1 MADGKK
7 VLVTATN
14 YSAYC
19 AAAKKLLE
27 DNGVEVIENTLGRP
41 MTRQELLSV
50 VGDIDG
56 VVVGVDTWNE
66 EIFAHA
72 PKLRAM
78 ARFGVGV
85 DNIDLESARS
95 HGIQVSNA
103 KGMNSNPVAE
113 LTVGL
118 IISTLRNVPAFNSS
132 IRQGLWDRFMG
143 RDLSGMTVGLLGF
156 GDIAQRVARKLSGFD
171 VSICAYD
178 LYPNLEKAERLHV
191 EMVSMDEVLRRADVV
206 CMHLPSLPATH
217 HIMNAENFGKMKD
230 GSYFINTAR
239 GALVDEEAL
248 RQALRSGKLRAAA
261 IDVFDQEPVTRDNPL
276 FALPNLFATP
286 HTAAETYD
294 TYHNVGL
301 ATARQI
307 LEVFAGRR
315 PDNLLNG

>member
-1 MADGKK
+1 MAKK

-14 YSAYC
+14 YSTYC
-19 AAAKKLLE
+19 AAAKALLE
-27 DNGVEVIENTLGRP
+27 ENGVEVIENPYGRP
-41 MTRQELLSV
+41 MTREELLAA

-66 EIFAHA
+66 EIFSHA
-72 PKLRAM
+72 PKLKAM

-85 DNIDLESARS
+85 DNIDLAAAKT
-95 HGIQVSNA
+95 HGIQVTNA

-118 IISTLRNVPAFNSS
+118 ILSTLRNVPAFNAS
-132 IRQGLWDRFMG
+132 IREGKWDRFMG
-143 RDLSGMTVGLLGF
+143 RDLAGMTVGLLGF
-156 GDIAQRVARKLSGFD
+156 GDIAQRVAKKLSGFD

-178 LYPNLEKAERLHV
+178 LYPNLEKAKELNV
-191 EMVSMDEVLRRADVV
+191 EMVSMEEVLRRADVV
-206 CMHLPSLPATH
+206 CMHLPSLPSTH
-217 HIMNAENFGKMKD
+217 HIMDARTFGMMKD

-239 GALVDEEAL
+239 GALVDETAL
-248 RQALRSGKLRAAA
+248 AQALRSGKLTAAA
-261 IDVFDQEPVTRDNPL
+261 IDVFDQEPVRRDNPL

-301 ATARQI
+301 ATARQ
-307 LEVFAGRR
+307 LLDVFAGKK
-315 PDNLLNG
+315 PNNLLN

>member
-1 MADGKK
+1 MAKK

-14 YSAYC
+14 YSTYC
-19 AAAKKLLE
+19 SAAKALLE
-27 DNGVEVIENTLGRP
+27 ENGVEVIENPYGRP
-41 MTRQELLSV
+41 MTRDELLTV

-72 PKLRAM
+72 PMLRAM

-85 DNIDLESARS
+85 DNIDLAAAKA
-95 HGIQVSNA
+95 HGIQVTNA

-118 IISTLRNVPAFNSS
+118 ILSTLRNVPAFNAS
-132 IRQGLWDRFMG
+132 IREGKWDRFMG
-143 RDLSGMTVGLLGF
+143 RDLAGMTVGLLGF
-156 GDIAQRVARKLSGFD
+156 GDIAQRVAKKLSGFD

-178 LYPNLEKAERLHV
+178 LYPNLEKARELNV
-191 EMVSMDEVLRRADVV
+191 EMISMEETLHRADVV
-206 CMHLPSLPATH
+206 CMHLPSLPSTH
-217 HIMNAENFGKMKD
+217 HIMDAQTFGMMKD

-239 GALVDEEAL
+239 GALVDETAL
-248 RQALRSGKLRAAA
+248 AQALRSGKLTAAA
-261 IDVFDQEPVTRDNPL
+261 IDVFDQEPVRRDNPL

-301 ATARQI
+301 ATARQ
-307 LEVFAGRR
+307 LLDVFAGKK
-315 PDNLLNG
+315 PNNLLN

>member
-1 MADGKK
+1 MAKK

-14 YSAYC
+14 YSTYC
-19 AAAKKLLE
+19 SAAKALLE
-27 DNGVEVIENTLGRP
+27 ENGVEVIENPYGRP
-41 MTRQELLSV
+41 MPRDELLTV

-56 VVVGVDTWNE
+56 AVVGVDTWNE
-66 EIFAHA
+66 KIFAHA

-85 DNIDLESARS
+85 DNIDLAAAKA
-95 HGIQVSNA
+95 HGIQVTNA

-118 IISTLRNVPAFNSS
+118 ILSTLRNVPAFNAS
-132 IRQGLWDRFMG
+132 IREGKWDRFMG
-143 RDLSGMTVGLLGF
+143 RDLAGMTVGLLGF
-156 GDIAQRVARKLSGFD
+156 GDIAQRVAKKLSGFD

-178 LYPNLEKAERLHV
+178 LYPNLEKARELNV
-191 EMVSMDEVLRRADVV
+191 EMVSMEETLHRADVV
-206 CMHLPSLPATH
+206 CMHLPSLPSTH
-217 HIMNAENFGKMKD
+217 HIMDAQTFGMMKD

-239 GALVDEEAL
+239 GALVDETAL
-248 RQALRSGKLRAAA
+248 AQALRSGKLTAAA
-261 IDVFDQEPVTRDNPL
+261 IDVFDQEPVRRDNPL

-301 ATARQI
+301 ATARQ
-307 LEVFAGRR
+307 LLDVFAGKK
-315 PDNLLNG
+315 PNNLLN

>member
-1 MADGKK
+1 MAKK

-14 YSAYC
+14 YSTYC
-19 AAAKKLLE
+19 SAAKALLE
-27 DNGVEVIENTLGRP
+27 ENGVEVIENPYGRP
-41 MTRQELLSV
+41 MTREELLTV

-56 VVVGVDTWNE
+56 AVVGVDTWNE
-66 EIFAHA
+66 KIFAHA

-85 DNIDLESARS
+85 DNIDLAAAKA
-95 HGIQVSNA
+95 HGIQVTNA

-118 IISTLRNVPAFNSS
+118 ILSTLRNVPAFNAS
-132 IRQGLWDRFMG
+132 IREGKWDRFMG
-143 RDLSGMTVGLLGF
+143 RDLAGMTVGLLGF
-156 GDIAQRVARKLSGFD
+156 GDIAQRVAKKLSGFD

-178 LYPNLEKAERLHV
+178 LYPNLEKARELNV
-191 EMVSMDEVLRRADVV
+191 EMVSMEETLHRADVV
-206 CMHLPSLPATH
+206 CMHLPSLPSTH
-217 HIMNAENFGKMKD
+217 HIMDAQTFGMMKD

-239 GALVDEEAL
+239 GALVDETAL
-248 RQALRSGKLRAAA
+248 AQALRSGKLTAAA
-261 IDVFDQEPVTRDNPL
+261 IDVFDQEPVRRDNPL

-301 ATARQI
+301 ATARQ
-307 LEVFAGRR
+307 LLDVFAGKK
-315 PDNLLNG
+315 PNNLLN

>member
-1 MADGKK
+1 MAKK

-14 YSAYC
+14 YSTYC
-19 AAAKKLLE
+19 SAAKALLE
-27 DNGVEVIENTLGRP
+27 ENGVEVIENPYGRP
-41 MTRQELLSV
+41 MTRDELLTV

-72 PKLRAM
+72 PMLRAM

-85 DNIDLESARS
+85 DNIDLAAAKAY
-95 HGIQVSNA
+95 GIQVTNA

-118 IISTLRNVPAFNSS
+118 ILSTLRNVPAFNAS
-132 IRQGLWDRFMG
+132 IREGKWDRFMG
-143 RDLSGMTVGLLGF
+143 RDLAGMTVGLLGF
-156 GDIAQRVARKLSGFD
+156 GDIAQRVAKKLSGFD

-178 LYPNLEKAERLHV
+178 LYPNLEKARELNV
-191 EMVSMDEVLRRADVV
+191 EMVSMEEALHRADVV

-217 HIMNAENFGKMKD
+217 HIMDARTFGMMKD

-239 GALVDEEAL
+239 GALVDETAL
-248 RQALRSGKLRAAA
+248 AQALRSGKLTAAA
-261 IDVFDQEPVTRDNPL
+261 IDVFDQEPVRRDNPL

-301 ATARQI
+301 ATARQ
-307 LEVFAGRR
+307 LLDVFAGKK
-315 PDNLLNG
+315 PNNLLN

>member
-1 MADGKK
+1 MAKK

-14 YSAYC
+14 YSTYC
-19 AAAKKLLE
+19 SAAKALLE
-27 DNGVEVIENTLGRP
+27 ENGVEVIENPYGRP
-41 MTRQELLSV
+41 MTRDELLTV

-72 PKLRAM
+72 PMLRAM

-85 DNIDLESARS
+85 DNIDLAAAKAY
-95 HGIQVSNA
+95 GIQVTNA

-118 IISTLRNVPAFNSS
+118 ILSTLRNVPAFNAS
-132 IRQGLWDRFMG
+132 IREGKWDRFMG
-143 RDLSGMTVGLLGF
+143 RDLAGMTVGLLGF
-156 GDIAQRVARKLSGFD
+156 GDIAQRVAKKLSGFD
-171 VSICAYD
+171 VSISAYD
-178 LYPNLEKAERLHV
+178 LYPNLEKARELNV
-191 EMVSMDEVLRRADVV
+191 KMVSMEEALHRADVV

-217 HIMNAENFGKMKD
+217 HIMDARTFGMMKD

-239 GALVDEEAL
+239 GALVDEIAL
-248 RQALRSGKLRAAA
+248 AQALRSGKLTAAA
-261 IDVFDQEPVTRDNPL
+261 IDVFDQEPVRRDNPL

-301 ATARQI
+301 ATARQ
-307 LEVFAGRR
+307 LLDVFAGKK
-315 PDNLLNG
+315 PNNLLN

>member
-1 MADGKK
+1 MAKK

-14 YSAYC
+14 YSTYC
-19 AAAKKLLE
+19 SAAKALLE
-27 DNGVEVIENTLGRP
+27 ENGVEVIENPYGRP
-41 MTRQELLSV
+41 MTRDELLTV

-56 VVVGVDTWNE
+56 AVVGVDTWNE
-66 EIFAHA
+66 KIFAHA

-85 DNIDLESARS
+85 DNIDLAAAKAY
-95 HGIQVSNA
+95 GIQVTNA

-118 IISTLRNVPAFNSS
+118 ILSTLRNVPAFNAS
-132 IRQGLWDRFMG
+132 IREGKWDRFMG
-143 RDLSGMTVGLLGF
+143 RDLAGMTVGLLGF
-156 GDIAQRVARKLSGFD
+156 GDIAQRVAKKLSGFD

-178 LYPNLEKAERLHV
+178 LYPNLEKARELNV
-191 EMVSMDEVLRRADVV
+191 KMVSMEEALHRADVV

-217 HIMNAENFGKMKD
+217 HIMDARTFGMMKD

-239 GALVDEEAL
+239 GALVDETAL
-248 RQALRSGKLRAAA
+248 AQALRSGRLTAAA
-261 IDVFDQEPVTRDNPL
+261 IDVFDQEPVRRDNPL

-301 ATARQI
+301 ATARQ
-307 LEVFAGRR
+307 LLDVFAGKK
-315 PDNLLNG
+315 PNNLLN

>member
-14 YSAYC
+14 YSTYC

-27 DNGVEVIENTLGRP
+27 DNGVKVVENTQGRP
-41 MTRQELLSV
+41 MTREELLSV

-85 DNIDLESARS
+85 DNIDLEAAKN

-118 IISTLRNVPAFNSS
+118 ILSTLRNVPAFNAS

-143 RDLSGMTVGLLGF
+143 RDLAGMTVGLLGF

-171 VSICAYD
+171 VTICAYD
-178 LYPNLEKAERLHV
+178 LYPNLEKAEQLHV
-191 EMVSMDEVLRRADVV
+191 DMVSMDEVLHRADVV
-206 CMHLPSLPATH
+206 CMHLPSLPATY
-217 HIMNAENFGKMKD
+217 HIMNEGAFGKMKD

-239 GALVDEEAL
+239 GALVDE
-248 RQALRSGKLRAAA
+248 QALYQALCSGKLRAAA
-261 IDVFDQEPVTRDNPL
+261 IDVFDQEPVTKDNPL
-276 FALPNLFATP
+276 FTLPNLFATP

>member
-1 MADGKK
+1 MAKK

-14 YSAYC
+14 YSTYC
-19 AAAKKLLE
+19 AAAKALLE
-27 DNGVEVIENTLGRP
+27 ENGVEVIENPYGRP
-41 MTRQELLSV
+41 MTREELLAV

-85 DNIDLESARS
+85 DNIDLPAAKT
-95 HGIQVSNA
+95 HGIQVTNA

-118 IISTLRNVPAFNSS
+118 ILSTLRNVPAFNAS
-132 IRQGLWDRFMG
+132 IREGKWDRFMG
-143 RDLSGMTVGLLGF
+143 RDLAGMTVGLLGF
-156 GDIAQRVARKLSGFD
+156 GDIAQRVAKKLSGFD

-178 LYPNLEKAERLHV
+178 LYPNLEKAKALRV
-191 EMVSMDEVLRRADVV
+191 EMVSMEEVLRRADVV
-206 CMHLPSLPATH
+206 CMHLPSLPSTH
-217 HIMNAENFGKMKD
+217 YIMDAETFGMMKD

-239 GALVDEEAL
+239 GALVDETAL
-248 RQALRSGKLRAAA
+248 AQALRSGKLTAAA
-261 IDVFDQEPVTRDNPL
+261 IDVFDQEPVRRDNPL

-301 ATARQI
+301 ATARQ
-307 LEVFAGRR
+307 LLDVFAGKK
-315 PDNLLNG
+315 PNNLLN